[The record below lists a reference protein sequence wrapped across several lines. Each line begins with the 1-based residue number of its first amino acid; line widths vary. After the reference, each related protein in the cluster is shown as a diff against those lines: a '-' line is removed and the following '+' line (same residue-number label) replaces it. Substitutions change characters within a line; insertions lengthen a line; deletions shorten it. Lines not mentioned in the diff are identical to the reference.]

1 MTAPMSE
8 ARTPAPSGHVLDV
21 QGLGVRFVV
30 QDEVVSAVSD
40 VSLTIDAGEIVGV
53 VGESG
58 CGKSTLAMAI
68 MGLLGSTARIAGQV
82 RLLGRDLATLT
93 AEERRQVRGD
103 RMSMIFQDPLTSLD
117 PAFGVGDQVAETILA
132 HRSVTAA
139 EARRQAVG
147 LLETVGI
154 PAAATRY
161 SDPPHRMSGGMR
173 QRVVIATALAN
184 DPALLIADE
193 PSTALD
199 VTIQAQLLSL
209 LRDQRDARGMA
220 ILLITHDLGVVA
232 QLCDR
237 VAVMYAGQLVE
248 TATVE
253 QIFRAPRHPYTQ
265 ALLAAQPSAGLA
277 RGSLR
282 VIGGQVPDLSDPPP
296 GCRFAPRCP
305 LVRAECD
312 QAPRLL
318 PAEPDH
324 SVACWADPA
333 THPEASAA
341 AIGGAAA

>member
-1 MTAPMSE
+1 MTA
-8 ARTPAPSGHVLDV
+8 HLLDI
-21 QGLGVRFVV
+21 QGLSVRFVV
-30 QDEVVSAVSD
+30 QDDVVSAVSN
-40 VSLTIDAGEIVGV
+40 VSLTIDPGEIVGV

-68 MGLLGSTARIAGQV
+68 MGLLDSTARITGSVELQ
-82 RLLGRDLATLT
+82 GRDLAAMS

-103 RMSMIFQDPLTSLD
+103 QMSMIFQDPLTSLD

-132 HRSVTAA
+132 HRPVSAA
-139 EARRQAVG
+139 DARVRAVE
-147 LLETVGI
+147 LLEAVGI

-161 SDPPHRMSGGMR
+161 GDPPHRMSGGMR

-248 TATVE
+248 TADVAR
-253 QIFRAPRHPYTQ
+253 IFQAPRHPYTQ

-282 VIGGQVPDLSDPPP
+282 VISGQVPDLSDPPP

-305 LVRAECD
+305 VVRAECVTSPD
-312 QAPRLL
+312 LL
-318 PAEPDH
+318 PAEPRH
-324 SVACWADPA
+324 SVACWADPL
-333 THPEASAA
+333 THPGASAA
-341 AIGGAAA
+341 ITQAVVA